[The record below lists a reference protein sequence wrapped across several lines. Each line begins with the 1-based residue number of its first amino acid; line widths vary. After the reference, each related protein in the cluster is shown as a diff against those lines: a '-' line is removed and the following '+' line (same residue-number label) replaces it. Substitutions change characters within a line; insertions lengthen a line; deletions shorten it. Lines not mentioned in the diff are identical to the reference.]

1 MNTKM
6 LLFAI
11 IASVSGQPKSFTDE
25 AADVKNLMESV
36 KTQTEGG
43 RPSHPTEAKMADNL
57 PQVDETKFDDE
68 LMKRADEV
76 TSSMS
81 KPKASLGQKKMV
93 VSETEEQRAARFFAL
108 HGMKK
113 IGHLLGDEL
122 TNDQEKALLK
132 EQEAATNDL
141 HAKTPVWTPGVKA
154 TQGTPLDGP
163 SADEIEDEEDA

>member
-43 RPSHPTEAKMADNL
+43 PPSHPTEAKMPDNL

-93 VSETEEQRAARFFAL
+93 VSETEEQRAARFFTL

-113 IGHLLGDEL
+113 IGHLV
-122 TNDQEKALLK
+122 A
-132 EQEAATNDL
+132 
-141 HAKTPVWTPGVKA
+141 
-154 TQGTPLDGP
+154 
-163 SADEIEDEEDA
+163 